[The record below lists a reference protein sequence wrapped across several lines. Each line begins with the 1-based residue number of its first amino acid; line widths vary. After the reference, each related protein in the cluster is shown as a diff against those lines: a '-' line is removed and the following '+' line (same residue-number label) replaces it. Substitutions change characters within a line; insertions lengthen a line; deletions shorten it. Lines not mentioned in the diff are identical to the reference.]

1 MACNREAPGIEQL
14 ARTKKNLRVVGVGTQ
29 DTFADA
35 QKFVARAK
43 IKTVT
48 MLYDESARSWNYWR
62 VSGQPAALLVD
73 ANGKFVKAWTG
84 ELNIAAV
91 IAAAGV

>member
-1 MACNREAPGIEQL
+1 MICNREAPGIEQL
-14 ARTKKNLRVVGVGTQ
+14 ARTKKTLRIVGVGTQ
-29 DTFADA
+29 DTLADA

-48 MLYDESARSWNYWR
+48 MLWDESARSWNYWG
-62 VSGQPAALLVD
+62 VSGQPAALLID

-84 ELNIAAV
+84 ELDMAAV
-91 IAAAGV
+91 VAAAGV